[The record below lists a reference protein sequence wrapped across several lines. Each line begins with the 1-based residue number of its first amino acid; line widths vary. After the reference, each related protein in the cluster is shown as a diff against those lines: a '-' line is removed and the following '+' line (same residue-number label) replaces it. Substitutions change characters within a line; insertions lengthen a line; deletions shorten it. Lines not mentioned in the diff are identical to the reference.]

1 MIVEYFS
8 IRQRHWFAAIDAT
21 CFHGDALLYFTVFT
35 EHQNLGMHG
44 VHTSRQFSLIR
55 TLIRQPT
62 CDMCNCAHVESGT
75 KKRRWSYFCLETAAS
90 GNSTSPLQHRV
101 RQTVVSCWTGPDR
114 TSSLQHGV
122 RQTGVFCWA
131 GPDRTSP
138 LQHRIRLTVVSCWTG
153 PDRTSPLQH
162 RVSQTAVSCWTEP
175 DLTIATRSQTNRC
188 FLLGRTGPDLTIAT
202 SSQTDS
208 CFLQDRTGP
217 DLTIATPCQSQSHR
231 TGPDR
236 LAPETG
242 QCPHA

>member
-21 CFHGDALLYFTVFT
+21 CFHGDAHLYFTVFT

-114 TSSLQHGV
+114 TS
-122 RQTGVFCWA
+122 
-131 GPDRTSP
+131 
-138 LQHRIRLTVVSCWTG
+138 
-153 PDRTSPLQH
+153 PLQH
-162 RVSQTAVSCWTEP
+162 RVRQTAVSCWTEP

-188 FLLGRTGPDLTIAT
+188 FLLGRTGPDLTNAT

-208 CFLQDRTGP
+208 CFLLDRTGP